1 VLTENGYGVFKRT
14 VKPGLT
20 DEAKKA
26 RLAWCLERK
35 DWSLED
41 WKNVIFSDE
50 TSVVLGGVRGKRRV
64 WRRKDETYYVHCVIR
79 RWKGKKEFMWWSCFL

>member
-1 VLTENGYGVFKRT
+1 VLSEHGYGVFKRI

-26 RLAWCLERK
+26 RLAWCLEREHRTLK
-35 DWSLED
+35 D

-64 WRRKDETYYVHCVIR
+64 WRRKDEAYYPHVVVWR
-79 RWKGKKEFMWWSCFL
+79 